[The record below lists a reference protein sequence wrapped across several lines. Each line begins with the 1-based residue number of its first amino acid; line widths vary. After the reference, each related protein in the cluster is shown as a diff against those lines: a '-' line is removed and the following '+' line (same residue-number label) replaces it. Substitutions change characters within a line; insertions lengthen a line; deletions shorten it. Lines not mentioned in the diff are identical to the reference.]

1 MLKDMASLDEKEWDG
16 NYLSYME
23 KQGAEITLLASSS
36 KELNGNMPDFW
47 DYEYDFDA
55 GLTDAEELSVM
66 QQAEHII
73 NRLEHGQPAFSDDER
88 NLIVNYAYKL
98 GGYGENKGACRTYL
112 CTGSGWKSGCRISND

>member
-1 MLKDMASLDEKEWDG
+1 
-16 NYLSYME
+16 
-23 KQGAEITLLASSS
+23 
-36 KELNGNMPDFW
+36 MPDFW

-73 NRLEHGQPAFSDDER
+73 NRVEHGQPAFSDDER

-98 GGYGENKGACRTYL
+98 GNVENKGACRTYL
-112 CTGSGWKSGCRISND
+112 CTGDRGQSGCGTCNDRCTGRDRRTAG

>member
-1 MLKDMASLDEKEWDG
+1 
-16 NYLSYME
+16 
-23 KQGAEITLLASSS
+23 
-36 KELNGNMPDFW
+36 MPDFW

-55 GLTDAEELSVM
+55 GLTDAEKLSVI

-98 GGYGENKGACRTYL
+98 GNIEKQ
-112 CTGSGWKSGCRISND
+112 GSLQNISMHRRQRAIRMWHLQ